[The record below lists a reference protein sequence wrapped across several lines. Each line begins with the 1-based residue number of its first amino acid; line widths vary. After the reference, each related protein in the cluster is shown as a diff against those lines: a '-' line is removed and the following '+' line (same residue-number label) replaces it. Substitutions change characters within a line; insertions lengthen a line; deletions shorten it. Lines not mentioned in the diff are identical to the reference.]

1 MSRLRA
7 GALAP
12 AQKPMT
18 AALILGL
25 VIGVFS
31 LIGLTATKA
40 DAAVPPK
47 PTVGTCYNYGW
58 TAYGAWS
65 QTGKKV
71 SCSSAHTAKTIALG
85 TLAAGTTRTEASI
98 TREANWAPMVKT
110 CIRAL
115 RSKLGS
121 TYSKRTQSAYNTAIF
136 VPNVEQFKAG
146 QRWFRCDVVLPG
158 KSSLRNLPT
167 NRAKFLE
174 GVALTQRTRACMSS
188 TFAEGPYSCLSSHTY
203 KAFSAF
209 KKAGTTYPTQAA
221 FERAVA
227 LNCPARNRA
236 YSTPSRYE
244 WQTGDHWVGCYERNT
259 N

>member
-71 SCSSAHTAKTIALG
+71 SCSTAHTAKTIALG
-85 TLAAGTTRTEASI
+85 TLVAGTTRTAASL
-98 TREANWAPMVKT
+98 TREANYSHMVKT
-110 CIRAL
+110 CVRAL
-115 RSKLGS
+115 RDKLGS
-121 TYSKRTQSAYNTAIF
+121 TYSKRNQSAYTTAFF
-136 VPNVEQFKAG
+136 VPNVEQFNAG

-158 KSSLRNLPT
+158 KDTLKNLPT

-174 GVALTQRTRACMSS
+174 GVSLTQRTRGCMSS
-188 TFAEGPYSCLSSHTY
+188 TYAGPYSCLSSHTY
-203 KAFSAF
+203 KSISAF
-209 KKAGTTYPTQAA
+209 KKAGTTYPTTAS
-221 FERAVA
+221 FERAVG
-227 LNCPARNRA
+227 LNCPARTRA
-236 YSTPSRYE
+236 YSKPSKYE
-244 WQTGDHWVGCYERNT
+244 WQTGDHWVVCYERNS

>member
-7 GALAP
+7 GAIAP
-12 AQKPMT
+12 AQKPMMV
-18 AALILGL
+18 ALALGL

-31 LIGLTATKA
+31 FIGLTTTKA

-58 TAYGAWS
+58 TAYNALS

-71 SCSSAHTAKTIALG
+71 SCSKARTAKTIAVGKL
-85 TLAAGTTRTEASI
+85 LAGTTRTAASI
-98 TREANWAPMVKT
+98 LRPASAAHISKT

-115 RSKLGS
+115 RNKLGS
-121 TYSKRTQSAYNTAIF
+121 TYSKRNQSAYNTAFF
-136 VPNVEQFKAG
+136 VPNAEQFKAG

-158 KSSLRNLPT
+158 KGTLKYLPT

-174 GVALTQRTRACMSS
+174 GVPLTQRTRGCMSAK
-188 TFAEGPYSCLSSHTY
+188 FAGPYSCLSSHTY
-203 KAFSAF
+203 KSISAF
-209 KKAGTTYPTQAA
+209 KKAGTTYPTAA
-221 FERAVA
+221 SFERAVMN
-227 LNCPARNRA
+227 NCPSRTRA

-244 WQTGDHWVGCYERNT
+244 WQTGDRWVVCYARNT

>member
-12 AQKPMT
+12 AQTPVM

-25 VIGVFS
+25 VVGVFS

-58 TAYGAWS
+58 TAYNAMS

-71 SCSSAHTAKTIALG
+71 ACSSAHTAKTIALG
-85 TLAAGTTRTEASI
+85 TLLSGTTRTEESIYRSASLEHI
-98 TREANWAPMVKT
+98 SKT

-115 RSKLGS
+115 RNKLGS
-121 TYSKRTQSAYNTAIF
+121 TYAKRNQSAYNTAFF
-136 VPNVEQFKAG
+136 VPNAEQFRAG
-146 QRWFRCDVVLPG
+146 QRWFRCDVVILG
-158 KSSLRNLPT
+158 KGSLKNLPT

-174 GVALTQRTRACMSS
+174 GLPLTQRTRGCLSS
-188 TFAEGPYSCLSSHTY
+188 ELAGPYSCLSSHTY
-203 KAFSAF
+203 KPISAF
-209 KKAGTTYPTQAA
+209 KKAGTTYPTPDS
-221 FERAVA
+221 FRRAVSN
-227 LNCPARNRA
+227 NCPARTRA
-236 YSTPSRYE
+236 YDPPGRWE
-244 WQTGDHWVGCYERNT
+244 WQTGDHWVVCYERNS

>member
-7 GALAP
+7 GAVAP
-12 AQKPMT
+12 AQKSLT
-18 AALILGL
+18 AAIILGL
-25 VIGVFS
+25 VVGVFS

-58 TAYGAWS
+58 TAYNALS

-71 SCSSAHTAKTIALG
+71 SCSNAHTAKTIVLG
-85 TLAAGTTRTEASI
+85 KLLSGTTRTEESIFRPASSEHI
-98 TREANWAPMVKT
+98 AKT

-115 RSKLGS
+115 RDKLGS
-121 TYSKRTQSAYNTAIF
+121 TYSKRNQSAYNWAFF
-136 VPNVEQFKAG
+136 VPNAEQFRAG

-158 KSSLRNLPT
+158 KGTLKNLPT

-174 GVALTQRTRACMSS
+174 GVSLTQRTRGCLSA
-188 TFAEGPYSCLSSHTY
+188 TYAGPYSCLSSHTY
-203 KAFSAF
+203 KSISAF
-209 KKAGTTYPTQAA
+209 KKAGTTYPTTAS

-227 LNCPARNRA
+227 NNCPRRTRA
-236 YSTPSRYE
+236 YSAPSRYE
-244 WQTGDHWVGCYERNT
+244 WQTGDHWVVCYERNT

>member
-7 GALAP
+7 GAVAP
-12 AQKPMT
+12 AQKPLT

-31 LIGLTATKA
+31 LIGLTTTKA
-40 DAAVPPK
+40 EAAVPPK

-58 TAYGAWS
+58 TAYNAWS

-71 SCSSAHTAKTIALG
+71 SCSKARTAKTIALG
-85 TLAAGTTRTEASI
+85 TLVSGTTRTEASI
-98 TREANWAPMVKT
+98 TREANYSHMVKT
-110 CIRAL
+110 CVRAL
-115 RSKLGS
+115 RNKLGS
-121 TYSKRTQSAYNTAIF
+121 TYSKRNQSAYTTAFF
-136 VPNVEQFKAG
+136 VPNAEQFKAG

-158 KSSLRNLPT
+158 KGTLKNLPT

-174 GVALTQRTRACMSS
+174 GVALTQRTRGCMSAK
-188 TFAEGPYSCLSSHTY
+188 FAGPYSCLSPHTY
-203 KAFSAF
+203 KSISAF
-209 KKAGTTYPTQAA
+209 RKAGTTYPTAA
-221 FERAVA
+221 SFERAVRN
-227 LNCPARNRA
+227 NCPSRTRA

-244 WQTGDHWVGCYERNT
+244 WQTGDRWVVCFARNT

>member
-12 AQKPMT
+12 AQTPVM

-25 VIGVFS
+25 VVGVFS

-58 TAYGAWS
+58 TAFNALS

-71 SCSSAHTAKTIALG
+71 SCSDAHTAKTIALG
-85 TLAAGTTRTEASI
+85 TLLSGTTRTQESI
-98 TREANWAPMVKT
+98 TRSASAAHISKT

-115 RSKLGS
+115 RDKLGS
-121 TYSKRTQSAYNTAIF
+121 TYSKRNQSAYVWAFF
-136 VPNVEQFKAG
+136 VPNAEQFRAG
-146 QRWFRCDVVLPG
+146 QRWFRCDVALPG
-158 KSSLRNLPT
+158 KETLKNLPT

-174 GVALTQRTRACMSS
+174 GVALTQRTRGCLSS
-188 TFAEGPYSCLSSHTY
+188 TYAGPYSCLSSHTY
-203 KAFSAF
+203 KSISAF
-209 KKAGTTYPTQAA
+209 KKAGTTYPTTAS
-221 FERAVA
+221 FERAVGN
-227 LNCPARNRA
+227 NCPSRTRA
-236 YSTPSRYE
+236 YSKPSKYE
-244 WQTGDHWVGCYERNT
+244 WQTGDHWVVCYERNT